1 MDNEKMDGDSKKRK
15 RGPADP
21 QERRTLM
28 LGNLPRDTT
37 LRELQNMFHF
47 WPGFLK
53 AQLYDKKRDADPDT
67 DDGGGYVS
75 AFILFDNPH
84 NAVVAKDRLQNYI
97 FDNDRRIT
105 LRVNIAMKNLVLS
118 RQELD
123 DISGRHTHAP
133 PPPPPPPDYYGMREW
148 SPYAPPPPPPPYHPY
163 MPPVPRSRSP
173 PVERRSSTR
182 RPSSSNGP
190 PSHGPPSHSPI
201 NTIFVSSMD
210 GISDNDFLS
219 MLQSSCSGFKNHKMT
234 SDRQGQRVAFVEFD
248 SVSHAEE
255 AIPILQGQNLQASF
269 AKNPLNRRAR

>member
-1 MDNEKMDGDSKKRK
+1 MATQKKRK

-53 AQLYDKKRDADPDT
+53 VQLYDKKRDADPEADEN
-67 DDGGGYVS
+67 GGTLS

-84 NAVVAKDRLQNYI
+84 NAVIAKDRLQNYI
-97 FDNDRRIT
+97 FDYERRTT
-105 LRVNIAMKNLVLS
+105 LRVNIAMKNLVLT
-118 RQELD
+118 RQEADEL
-123 DISGRHTHAP
+123 GRITP
-133 PPPPPPPDYYGMREW
+133 EPPPPPPDYYGMRQW
-148 SPYAPPPPPPPYHPY
+148 SPYAPPPPPPPPYHPY
-163 MPPVPRSRSP
+163 MPPAPPRSRSP
-173 PVERRSSTR
+173 PIERRQSTR
-182 RPSSSNGP
+182 RP
-190 PSHGPPSHSPI
+190 PSHGPI
-201 NTIFVSSMD
+201 NTLFVSSME
-210 GISDNDFLS
+210 GMSDNDFLS

-234 SDRQGQRVAFVEFD
+234 TDRQGQRVAFVEFD

-255 AIPILQGQNLQASF
+255 AVPILQGQNLQASF